1 VSGTATNASAI
12 AETILAAEA
21 EVRDIP
27 PFTDAQPDF
36 DAATAYDVQALV
48 IKAKLDAGERIVGAK
63 LGLTSRAKQQAMGVS
78 DPLYG
83 WLTSGMVAASG
94 EPLDVAPL
102 IHPRVEPEVAF
113 LLKEEVAVPATVTS
127 VLAAT
132 EAVFGALE
140 VLDSRYE
147 EFRFKL
153 PDVIADN
160 ASSARFVLGSTAVP
174 PSAAGDLRLVG
185 CVLRRDGEVV
195 ATAAGGAVM
204 GHPAASVAW
213 LVNRLAEK
221 GESLPAGSIVLSGGL
236 TAPVPIGPGTSVTA
250 EFGGGLGSVEVWV

>member
-1 VSGTATNASAI
+1 MCDCNAVAATL
-12 AETILAAEA
+12 LAAER
-21 EVRDIP
+21 EVRAIP
-27 PFTDAQPDF
+27 PITESEPELDVDR
-36 DAATAYDVQALV
+36 AYLVQRIV
-48 IKAKLDAGERIVGAK
+48 IEAHLDAGEHIVGAK

-78 DPLYG
+78 EPLYG

-94 EPLDVAPL
+94 EPLDLSSL

-113 LLKEEVAVPATVTS
+113 LIGEEIPTPATVTG

-132 EAVFGALE
+132 KAVFCALE

-147 EFRFKL
+147 DFRFTL

-160 ASSARFVLGSTAVP
+160 ASSARFVLGSMAVP
-174 PSAAGDLRLVG
+174 PADAGDLRLVG
-185 CVLRRDGEVV
+185 CVMRKDGEVV

-213 LVNRLAEK
+213 LVNQLAER
-221 GESLPAGSIVLSGGL
+221 GEKLAPGSIVLSGGL
-236 TAPVPIGPGTSVTA
+236 TAPVPLTPGSCVSV
-250 EFGGGLGSVEVWV
+250 EFDGLGSVEVWA